1 MGGSGRDDTE
11 RAVLPWRLVV
21 GIFLHFAIPAYFI
34 ILLGA
39 FLLSASPPGDVAQWV
54 RWLLRASGWFL
65 GGFALTTLLAGVVA
79 ALLDPMLRA
88 ARTRRRARHPDA
100 AARLSE
106 RRAQDAIARIGA
118 ADWGPSEMRIA
129 AALRHVSA
137 EPWNHADPHGQRLSC
152 DLKDAADAFLP
163 ALASARDDKRAEI
176 SGLAADA
183 IERIAGAIEQLA
195 RDQSRLDEGD
205 ARTIARMIS
214 LRYGDDGRPVSLDRP
229 KGEA

>member
-1 MGGSGRDDTE
+1 MGQTGRDDME

-21 GIFLHFAIPAYFI
+21 GIFLHFAIPFYFI
-34 ILLGA
+34 VLLGA
-39 FLLSASPPGDVAQWV
+39 FLLSASPPADIAEGV

-65 GGFALTTLLAGVVA
+65 GGYALTTLLAGIAA
-79 ALLDPMLRA
+79 ALLDPLLRA
-88 ARTRRRARHPDA
+88 IRARRRIRHPDA

-106 RRAQDAIARIGA
+106 RRAAEAIARIGA
-118 ADWGPSEMRIA
+118 ADWGPAAPRIA
-129 AALRHVSA
+129 AALRHVAA

-152 DLKDAADAFLP
+152 DLSDAANAFLP
-163 ALASARDDKRAEI
+163 ALASARGDKRAEI

-195 RDQSRLDEGD
+195 RDKSRLDEGD

-214 LRYGDDGRPVSLDRP
+214 LRYGDDARPVSLDRP